1 MNEQEQFLARNRTV
15 IEQIGGDADLKA
27 ITRDWFARVSK
38 LEYSY
43 HFSWLGRPIIQF
55 PQDIIAMQEL
65 IWRTRPELIV
75 ETGVA
80 RGGSLIFY
88 ASMLE
93 LLGNGSVVGID
104 IDIRPQNRV
113 EIEKHPMA
121 HRIAMLDGSSIDQAI
136 VDSVRRHA
144 DGRGS
149 VLVVLDSMH
158 THDHVLRELELYSP
172 FVRKGGYLVVF
183 DTIIE
188 DMPTSFSEG
197 RPWGPGNSPKTAVR
211 EFLAES
217 ARFEVDQEIENKL
230 LISVAPGGYLKC
242 VMD

>member
-1 MNEQEQFLARNRTV
+1 
-15 IEQIGGDADLKA
+15 
-27 ITRDWFARVSK
+27 
-38 LEYSY
+38 
-43 HFSWLGRPIIQF
+43 
-55 PQDIIAMQEL
+55 
-65 IWRTRPELIV
+65 
-75 ETGVA
+75 
-80 RGGSLIFY
+80 
-88 ASMLE
+88 
-93 LLGNGSVVGID
+93 
-104 IDIRPQNRV
+104 
-113 EIEKHPMA
+113 
-121 HRIAMLDGSSIDQAI
+121 
-136 VDSVRRHA
+136 
-144 DGRGS
+144 
-149 VLVVLDSMH
+149 MH